1 MYSKFRRKN
10 RSRSYESSWWFEIMP
25 ELGVLIFMFVVIFA
39 LCFGSAYIKV
49 ANPQT
54 YTVTVQSKDIKSG
67 SKSGKFLV
75 FCIDPTTGESKVFE
89 VTDSLFKWRFDSA
102 DTYNMIQEGETYEFT
117 TGGYRVPFFSMYP
130 NIYEIK
136 KVDNP
141 VKEPKITE

>member
-10 RSRSYESSWWFEIMP
+10 RSYSYASSNMF
-25 ELGVLIFMFVVIFA
+25 ELGLLIFIIVFVFA
-39 LCFGSAYIKV
+39 LCFGSATIKV

-54 YTVTVQSKDIKSG
+54 HLVTVQSKEVKNSNN
-67 SKSGKFLV
+67 SSKFLV
-75 FCIDPTTGESKVFE
+75 FCIDPMTGESKVFE

>member
-10 RSRSYESSWWFEIMP
+10 RSRSYKSSWWFEIMP
-25 ELGVLIFMFVVIFA
+25 ELGVLIFTFVFIFA

-67 SKSGKFLV
+67 SNSGKFLV
-75 FCIDPTTGESKVFE
+75 FCIDTNTGESRVFE

-102 DTYNMIQEGETYEFT
+102 DTYNMIKEGETYEFT
-117 TGGYRVPFFSMYP
+117 TGGYRVPFLSLYP
-130 NIYEIK
+130 NIYE
-136 KVDNP
+136 
-141 VKEPKITE
+141 VKQVQSPEIPK

>member
-10 RSRSYESSWWFEIMP
+10 RSQSYESSRWFE
-25 ELGVLIFMFVVIFA
+25 LKFQTGCLIFIFVFTFA
-39 LCFGSAYIKV
+39 LCFGEAYIKV

-75 FCIDPTTGESKVFE
+75 FCIDTNTGESRVFE

-102 DTYNMIQEGETYEFT
+102 DIYNMIKEGETYEFT
-117 TGGYRVPFFSMYP
+117 TGGYRVPFLSMYP
-130 NIYEIK
+130 NIYEVNQVQSQEI
-136 KVDNP
+136 P
-141 VKEPKITE
+141 ELG